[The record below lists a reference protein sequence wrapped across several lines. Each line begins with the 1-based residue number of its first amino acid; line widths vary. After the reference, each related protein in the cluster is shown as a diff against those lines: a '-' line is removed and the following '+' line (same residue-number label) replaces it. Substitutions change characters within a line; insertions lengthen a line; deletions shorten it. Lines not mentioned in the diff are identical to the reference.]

1 MNFLLYLLQVHIA
14 LSLLYIAYKAIS
26 ARNTHFGARR
36 ILLLSILL
44 FALFYPLCRTL
55 DMTTAIPSVLQ
66 FTLPEVQ
73 ITPTHTPAGSSGQ
86 LSPYRLAAGLY
97 IGITLLLILRMVIRL
112 LSIGALRHRG
122 EIHYHAGFRM
132 VVCPD
137 GTQPCSFFNWIFLP
151 ESVLSNPTSWY
162 RILKHEYA
170 HIRQM
175 HSVDILLGESV
186 AALCWINPFAWL
198 LLKEIRLNLE
208 YMADRAALRD
218 EAEKKSYQYLLLDL
232 AQGVRPHTSAIPFNH
247 SFLKERIAM
256 INSKSSS
263 RLSLCRYLFVA
274 PLFLLLIIGSQSCRQ
289 YSDREGENSHS
300 TPSTTT
306 ESLPQTATVHEE
318 PEQEPVF
325 EVAEVMPVFPG
336 GTQALLNTIAQKL
349 KYPPKAIDDQIE
361 GRVVLQFVVDK
372 QGKVTDIQVLQG
384 ITPELNQAAIDVVR
398 ALPDWN
404 PGMQD
409 GEPVNVKYTLPIVF
423 KLS

>member
-44 FALFYPLCRTL
+44 FALFYPLCRTF

-73 ITPTHTPAGSSGQ
+73 ITPTHTPARSSGQ

-122 EIHYHAGFRM
+122 EIHYHAVFRM
-132 VVCPD
+132 VICPD
-137 GTQPCSFFNWIFLP
+137 GTQTCSFCNWIFLP
-151 ESVLSNPTSWY
+151 ESVLSNPTAWY

-186 AALCWINPFAWL
+186 AA
-198 LLKEIRLNLE
+198 
-208 YMADRAALRD
+208 MADRAALRD
-218 EAEKKSYQYLLLDL
+218 ESEKKSYQYLLLDL

-336 GTQALLNTIAQKL
+336 GTQALLNTIAQQL

-361 GRVVLQFVVDK
+361 GRVVLQFIVDK
-372 QGKVTDIQVLQG
+372 QGKITDIQVLRG

-423 KLS
+423 KLK